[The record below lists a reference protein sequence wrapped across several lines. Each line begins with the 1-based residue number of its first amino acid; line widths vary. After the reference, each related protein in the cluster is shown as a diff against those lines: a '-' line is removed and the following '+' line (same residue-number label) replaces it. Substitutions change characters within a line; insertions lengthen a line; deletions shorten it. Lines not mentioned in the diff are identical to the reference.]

1 MIDFP
6 THAKLMTMDTTE
18 FYSMRNTFSQPS
30 TQLLPNKWDIF
41 ALFLVFSILGA
52 LAWTGTHL
60 GGDFSFTNLPKIS
73 LSLSYL
79 PLYSLETVLR
89 MFIALFFSFIF
100 SFIFGALAAK
110 SERAGRVIIP
120 IIDILQSVP
129 ILGYLSIL
137 IVAFVAIFPGS
148 LLGPQFA
155 AIFAVFTSQVWNMTL
170 SFYQS
175 LRTIPKELNEAASM
189 YQLSAWQRF
198 WKLEVPFSM
207 PGLLWNAMM
216 SMSGGWFFVVASE
229 AISVGNHEVMLPGI
243 GSFIQV
249 ALNDGNSSA
258 IIWAIV
264 AMLIVILLYDQLLF
278 RPLVAWS
285 EKFVVTDIQEQS
297 QSSWFLNVMKRAP
310 LMRRFSLWC
319 AIQTDRIIN
328 INTLK
333 KRPYYGKSHLYSD
346 QPPSTIN
353 KAIWQLSLFLS
364 IVLFIYIT
372 WQFIYDGTRITFS
385 ETLHVFILGFYTG
398 LRVFILIILCSF
410 IWVPIGIW
418 VGTRPKLAQTIQPIA
433 QILAAFPANLLYGPF
448 AILVAAFSLNFE
460 IWCAPLMILGTQ
472 WYILFN
478 VIAGASAI
486 PQELKL
492 ASKNLQLKGWTKWRK
507 YLLPSIFP
515 FYVTGAITAAGGS
528 WNASIVAEVIDWQHK
543 QYSATGL
550 GEYITNNTTLGHMP
564 EVALGVIVM
573 CCWVTIVNR
582 LFWRRLY
589 RYAETRFK
597 ME

>member
-1 MIDFP
+1 MR
-6 THAKLMTMDTTE
+6 DTL
-18 FYSMRNTFSQPS
+18 FNQPA
-30 TQLLPNKWDIF
+30 TQLLPNKWDLF
-41 ALFLVFSILGA
+41 ALFLVFSVLLA
-52 LAWTGTHL
+52 LAWTGSNL
-60 GGDFSFTNLPKIS
+60 GGSFSFDHLPTIH
-73 LSLSYL
+73 LSPWYL
-79 PLYSLETVLR
+79 PRYALETVLR
-89 MFIALFFSFIF
+89 MFIALILSFIF
-100 SFIFGALAAK
+100 SFVIGAIAAK
-110 SERAGRVIIP
+110 STRAGKVIIP

-137 IVAFVAIFPGS
+137 IVAFVALFPGS
-148 LLGPQFA
+148 LLGPQCA

-175 LRTIPKELNEAASM
+175 LRTIPKELNEAADM
-189 YQLSAWQRF
+189 YKLSAWQRF

-229 AISVGNHEVMLPGI
+229 AISVGHHEVMLPGI
-243 GSFIQV
+243 GSYIQT
-249 ALNDGNSSA
+249 ALNQGNGHA
-258 IIWAIV
+258 IFYALI

-285 EKFVVTDIQEQS
+285 EKFVVTDIQEQN

-310 LMRRFSLWC
+310 WMKRFSHTFGIY
-319 AIQTDRIIN
+319 ANHIVN
-328 INTLK
+328 LK
-333 KRPYYGKSHLYSD
+333 LLRKRPHRRKTHLFSATK
-346 QPPSTIN
+346 PSSIS
-353 KAIWQLSLFLS
+353 AFVWYLSLILCGVIFFYLIWQFVYADTN
-364 IVLFIYIT
+364 IDFK
-372 WQFIYDGTRITFS
+372 
-385 ETLHVFILGFYTG
+385 ETLHVFVLGFYTG
-398 LRVFILIILCSF
+398 ARVFILIILCSF
-410 IWVPIGIW
+410 IWIPIGIW
-418 VGTRPKLAQTIQPIA
+418 IGTRPKLAQTIQPIA

-448 AILVAAFSLNFE
+448 ALIVLAWHLNFQ

-492 ASKNLQLKGWTKWRK
+492 ASHNLQLSGWTKWSK
-507 YLLPSIFP
+507 YLIPSVFP

-528 WNASIVAEVIDWQHK
+528 WNASIVAEVIDWNNQK
-543 QYSATGL
+543 FSATGL
-550 GEYITNNTTLGHMP
+550 GSYITDNTMLGHMP

-573 CCWVTIVNR
+573 CFWVTLINR

-589 RYAETRFK
+589 RFAETRYK